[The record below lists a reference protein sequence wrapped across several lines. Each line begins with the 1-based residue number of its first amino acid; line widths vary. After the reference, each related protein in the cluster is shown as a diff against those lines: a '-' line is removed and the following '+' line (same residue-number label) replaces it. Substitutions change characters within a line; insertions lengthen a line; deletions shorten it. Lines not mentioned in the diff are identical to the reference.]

1 MALTNGSTF
10 DIYDTSGPHGIDP
23 REGLPK
29 VRQEWVRRREE
40 RGDVVITQQG
50 YAKAGVITEEM
61 TYAAAREGLDPEF
74 LRSEVRSSASAV
86 KGARCTTSP
95 KSVCN
100 KDMGPCIHQGRKC
113 P

>member
-1 MALTNGSTF
+1 MLHCPCFALSQVPFRQVALTNGSTF
-10 DIYDTSGPHGIDP
+10 DIYDTSGPHGVDP
-23 REGLPK
+23 RLGLPK

-74 LRSEVRSSASAV
+74 LRSEVRPSAMDA
-86 KGARCTTSP
+86 
-95 KSVCN
+95 
-100 KDMGPCIHQGRKC
+100 
-113 P
+113 